1 MRDIYTKVVLT
12 AIAGLLAL
20 NTMARFTAPVVQAQS
35 EQYVVADVKT
45 LHNSIQSLQS
55 EINKAAQGRQLVAL
69 VPYDQAGRYMAV
81 YK

>member
-1 MRDIYTKVVLT
+1 LT

-20 NTMARFTAPVVQAQS
+20 NAMARFTAPVVQAQS

-45 LHNSIQSLQS
+45 RNTIQSLQT
-55 EINKAAQGRQLVAL
+55 EINKAAQGRQLIAL
-69 VPYDQAGRYMAV
+69 LPYDQAGHYIAV